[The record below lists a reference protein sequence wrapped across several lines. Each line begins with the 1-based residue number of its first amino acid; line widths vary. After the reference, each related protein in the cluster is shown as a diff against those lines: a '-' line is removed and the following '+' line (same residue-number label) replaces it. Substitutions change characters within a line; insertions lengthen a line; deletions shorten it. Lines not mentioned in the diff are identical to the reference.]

1 MCAKDIGPTNLETLA
16 FRAETTGTEVEYRT
30 LAPATLP
37 NGPLPLILHLHGAMS
52 SSASLDA
59 ARSTY
64 EGAWA
69 SGQLPPAVI
78 ACASTPTQGGFYIDY
93 PEGPRWQSLV
103 VDELPRRLASRY
115 RLAPKAALMG
125 FSMGGYGGLS
135 AAFRH
140 PERFLA
146 VAALCPVVFPAETAD
161 AVPPRNR
168 PSVLNDLNEA
178 MGGDA
183 AAYADNCVHSLA
195 RKNAAAI
202 RAENLQIFIDCGQKD
217 EFHLHD
223 GAAYLHQLLEGLS
236 ISHTFRSVP
245 DAGHA
250 DAHAPARQEAAIGFL
265 GEVLWQAVRSGSME

>member
-1 MCAKDIGPTNLETLA
+1 MCAKDVVPTHLETLA
-16 FRAETTGTEVEYRT
+16 FRGETTGTDVEYRT
-30 LAPATLP
+30 LAPAVLP
-37 NGPLPLILHLHGAMS
+37 DGPLPLILHLHGAMS

-59 ARSTY
+59 ARSAY
-64 EGAWA
+64 EAAWA
-69 SGQLPPAVI
+69 SGRLPPAIV

-93 PEGPRWQSLV
+93 PEGARWQSLV
-103 VDELPRRLASRY
+103 VDELPRRLAGRY
-115 RLAPKAALMG
+115 RLAPKTALMG

-135 AAFRH
+135 AAFRQ

-146 VAALCPVVFPAETAD
+146 VAALCPVIFPAETAE

-178 MGGDA
+178 MGNDA
-183 AAYADNCVHSLA
+183 ATYAGNCVHSLA

-202 RAENLQIFIDCGQKD
+202 RTENLQIFIDCGQKD

-223 GAAYLHQLLEGLS
+223 GAVYLHQLLDDLT

-250 DAHAPARQEAAIGFL
+250 DAQAAARQDAAIGFI
-265 GEVLWQAVRSGSME
+265 GDVLTRAIRHG